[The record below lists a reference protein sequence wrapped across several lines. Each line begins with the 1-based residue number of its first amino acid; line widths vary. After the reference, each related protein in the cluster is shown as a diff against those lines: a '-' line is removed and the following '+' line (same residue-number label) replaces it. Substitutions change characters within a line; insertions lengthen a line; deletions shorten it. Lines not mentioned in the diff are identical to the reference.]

1 LTPVN
6 VDTQKELASPPS
18 SNVNPDSYIIIIMH
32 IDRLLAIMSRLR
44 DPQSGCPWDL
54 KQTFQTIA
62 PYTIEEAYEVADA
75 IERSDMSDLRDE
87 LGDLL
92 FQVVFHSQLAWEQG
106 TFGFDDVVAAIC
118 DKMERRHPHVFGDAR
133 IDSAEAQTLA
143 WDEQKRRE
151 RVATNEGVLADVPLG
166 LPALTRANKL
176 GKRAAEV
183 GFEWPDT
190 QGALDKVA
198 EEIEELR
205 AELKGELDLKAIS
218 DEIGDLL
225 FSLVN
230 VCRYLKID
238 PETSLRH
245 ANAKFERRFRY
256 IEHRLQ
262 ELGKKPEDSTLE
274 EMDTLWEEGKRAEG
288 ER

>member
-1 LTPVN
+1 MP
-6 VDTQKELASPPS
+6 
-18 SNVNPDSYIIIIMH
+18 
-32 IDRLLAIMSRLR
+32 IDRLLTIMARLR
-44 DPQSGCPWDL
+44 DPQAGCPWDL
-54 KQTFQTIA
+54 QQSFRTIA

-75 IERSDMSDLRDE
+75 IERDDLNSLRDE

-92 FQVVFHSQLAWEQG
+92 FQVVFHSQMASEQG
-106 TFGFDDVVAAIC
+106 AFGFGDVVNAIC
-118 DKMERRHPHVFGDAR
+118 DKMERRHPHVFGDAK
-133 IDSAEAQTLA
+133 IETAEAQTIA
-143 WDEQKRRE
+143 WDELKRRE
-151 RVATNEGVLADVPLG
+151 RAASADSILADVPLG

-190 QGALDKVA
+190 HGALDKVV
-198 EEIEELR
+198 EEIDEIR
-205 AELKGELDLKAIS
+205 AELKAEPVNGKPDLNAIS
-218 DEIGDLL
+218 NEIGDLL

-256 IEHRLQ
+256 IEQRLQ
-262 ELGKKPEDSTLE
+262 AQGKKPDEVTLE
-274 EMDTLWEEGKRAEG
+274 EMDVLWEEGKKQG
-288 ER
+288 K

>member
-1 LTPVN
+1 MP
-6 VDTQKELASPPS
+6 
-18 SNVNPDSYIIIIMH
+18 
-32 IDRLLAIMSRLR
+32 IDRLLTIMSRLR
-44 DPQSGCPWDL
+44 DPQAGCPWDL
-54 KQTFQTIA
+54 KQTFRTIA

-75 IERSDMSDLRDE
+75 IERDDLKSLRDE

-92 FQVVFHSQLAWEQG
+92 FQVVFHSQMANEQG
-106 TFGFDDVVAAIC
+106 AFGFDDVVNAIC
-118 DKMERRHPHVFGDAR
+118 DKMERRHPHVFGDAK
-133 IDSAEAQTLA
+133 IETAEAQTIA
-143 WDEQKRRE
+143 WDELKRRE
-151 RVATNEGVLADVPLG
+151 RAANADSILADVPLG

-190 QGALDKVA
+190 YGALDKVA
-198 EEIEELR
+198 EEIEEIR
-205 AELKGELDLKAIS
+205 AELKGEPNGEPNGKPDLNAIS
-218 DEIGDLL
+218 NEIGDLL

-256 IEHRLQ
+256 IEQRLQ
-262 ELGKKPEDSTLE
+262 AQGKKPEEVTLE
-274 EMDTLWEEGKRAEG
+274 EMDALWEEGKKEG
-288 ER
+288 K

>member
-1 LTPVN
+1 MP
-6 VDTQKELASPPS
+6 
-18 SNVNPDSYIIIIMH
+18 
-32 IDRLLAIMSRLR
+32 IDRLLTIMTRLR
-44 DPQSGCPWDL
+44 DPQAGCPWDL
-54 KQTFQTIA
+54 KQTFRTIA

-75 IERSDMSDLRDE
+75 IERDDLKGLRDE

-92 FQVVFHSQLAWEQG
+92 FQVVFHSQMASEQG
-106 TFGFDDVVAAIC
+106 AFGFDDVVNAIC
-118 DKMERRHPHVFGDAR
+118 DKMERRHPHVFGNAK
-133 IDSAEAQTLA
+133 IETAEAQTIA
-143 WDEQKRRE
+143 WDELKRRE
-151 RVATNEGVLADVPLG
+151 RAASADSILADVPLG

-190 QGALDKVA
+190 YGALDKVA
-198 EEIEELR
+198 EEIEEIR
-205 AELKGELDLKAIS
+205 AELKGEPNGEPNGKPDLNAIS
-218 DEIGDLL
+218 NEIGDLL

-256 IEHRLQ
+256 IEERLQ
-262 ELGKKPEDSTLE
+262 AQGKKPEEVTLE
-274 EMDTLWEEGKRAEG
+274 EMDVLWEEGKKG
-288 ER
+288 EI

>member
-1 LTPVN
+1 MSI
-6 VDTQKELASPPS
+6 Q
-18 SNVNPDSYIIIIMH
+18 
-32 IDRLLAIMSRLR
+32 RLLAIMSRLR
-44 DPQSGCPWDL
+44 DPNGGCPWDL
-54 KQTFQTIA
+54 EQSFKTIA

-75 IERSDMSDLRDE
+75 IERDDMDDLRNE

-92 FQVVFHSQLAWEQG
+92 FQVVFHSQMAEERG
-106 TFGFDDVVAAIC
+106 AFAFDDVVGAIC
-118 DKMERRHPHVFGDAR
+118 DKMERRHPHVFGEAR
-133 IDSAEAQTLA
+133 IENAAEQTAA

-151 RVATNEGVLADVPLG
+151 RAMTAQSVLDDVPLA

-190 QGALDKVA
+190 HGALDKVV

-205 AELKGELDLKAIS
+205 TELAASPDLARIS
-218 DEIGDLL
+218 NEIGDLL

-238 PETSLRH
+238 PETSLRN
-245 ANAKFERRFRY
+245 ANAKFERRSRY
-256 IEHRLQ
+256 VESRLKEQ
-262 ELGKKPEDSTLE
+262 GSSPEQATLE
-274 EMDTLWEEGKRAEG
+274 EMDALWEEGKRRDG
-288 ER
+288 